1 MNVVTK
7 VLDLIAKSGGKPV
20 AKVYL
25 EPVGNG
31 PNRAEQAVNP
41 LLLMGLYGD

>member
-7 VLDLIAKSGGKPV
+7 MFGFIAKASGKPV

-25 EPVGNG
+25 EPIGDG
-31 PNRAEQAVNP
+31 PNRADQTVNP

>member
-1 MNVVTK
+1 MNIVTK
-7 VLDLIAKSGGKPV
+7 VVDLISSKGGKPV

-25 EPVGNG
+25 EPVGDG
-31 PNRAEQAVNP
+31 PNRVEQAVNP

>member
-1 MNVVTK
+1 MNVVTRM
-7 VLDLIAKSGGKPV
+7 LGFFAKGAGKPV

-25 EPVGNG
+25 EPVGSG
-31 PNRAEQAVNP
+31 PNHAERTVNP